1 MHHIQQ
7 ENLHPIR
14 ATILQ
19 QKEELAENKRKELAE
34 AHSIY
39 IDLTTFR
46 IDLLT
51 IYADSILMEKDLAID
66 TIKQW
71 AENMASLLVDHG
83 LSLNLALEEISY
95 YRDVIGEIIKK
106 EAKNGLFSLDAFYE
120 VISHF
125 NTIVDD
131 AIQSVSK
138 SYVKDSTE
146 RINYAQYAIAE
157 LSVPVVRMTEE
168 IGILPLV
175 GDLDTKRAQLL
186 MENALDKGGQYKL
199 KWLIIDL
206 SSVPIIDTM
215 VADQLFKV
223 ISALNL
229 LGIDV
234 LISGI
239 RPEIAQTMVS
249 LEIKVEEI
257 KSFASLHHAVQYA
270 YSFTTHL

>member
-19 QKEELAENKRKELAE
+19 QKEERAENKRKELAE

-106 EAKNGLFSLDAFYE
+106 EPKNGLFSLDAFYE

-131 AIQSVSK
+131 AIQSISK
-138 SYVKDSTE
+138 SYVKDYTE

-157 LSVPVVRMTEE
+157 LSVPVVRVTEE

-186 MENALDKGGQYKL
+186 MENALEQREP
-199 KWLIIDL
+199 
-206 SSVPIIDTM
+206 V
-215 VADQLFKV
+215 
-223 ISALNL
+223 
-229 LGIDV
+229 
-234 LISGI
+234 
-239 RPEIAQTMVS
+239 
-249 LEIKVEEI
+249 
-257 KSFASLHHAVQYA
+257 
-270 YSFTTHL
+270 